1 MQSRGPLTPDN
12 DPEANIWYWWDVPAM
27 LAFAHIGT
35 DARAAPFVLHL
46 VPDDVKGLPRPV
58 AVDASLTN
66 NHLQY
71 ALTWFA
77 LAFLLIVMS
86 GLPIRQTLREQD

>member
-1 MQSRGPLTPDN
+1 MT
-12 DPEANIWYWWDVPAM
+12 A
-27 LAFAHIGT
+27 
-35 DARAAPFVLHL
+35 
-46 VPDDVKGLPRPV
+46 KGFPRPV

-86 GLPIRQTLREQD
+86 GLLIRQTAARARLKTPLAVPMVPGF